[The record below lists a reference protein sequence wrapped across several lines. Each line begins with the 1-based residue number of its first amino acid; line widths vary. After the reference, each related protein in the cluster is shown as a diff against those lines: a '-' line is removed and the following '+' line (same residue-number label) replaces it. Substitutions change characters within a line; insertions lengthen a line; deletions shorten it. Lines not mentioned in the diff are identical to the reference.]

1 MINLKIRKCLS
12 EAIRVTKSFAADAD
26 IDLQGDFKTAEN
38 VLSPVI
44 QVQSDA
50 DLSQYNYCEIPE
62 FGRMYFMTARADSAH
77 MWTLTLKVDSLSSF
91 AAGIRNSEAIVK
103 RSQNKI
109 NYYINDGVFF
119 TEQRQLITYHNFK
132 RDGIDAK
139 LRNTDSY
146 YLLVAG
152 G

>member
-12 EAIRVTKSFAADAD
+12 EAIRVTKSFVSDAD

-38 VLSPVI
+38 VLAPVI

-50 DLSQYNYCEIPE
+50 DLSAYNYCEISE
-62 FGRMYFMTARADSAH
+62 FGRKYFMTARADSAH
-77 MWTLTLKVDSLSSF
+77 IWTLTLKVDSLSSF
-91 AAGIRNSEAIVK
+91 AAGIRASKAIVK
-103 RSQNKI
+103 RSKNKI
-109 NYYINDGVFF
+109 NYYMNDGTFY
-119 TEQRQLITYHNFK
+119 TEQREIVTYHTFK
-132 RDGIDAK
+132 VNGSDA
-139 LRNTDSY
+139 TMGSDSY